1 MIQSLL
7 MKITSLN
14 CGTFCPPNLSRLLA
28 KLGSLVS
35 GINPVE
41 EERFAAQFQ
50 ELVTH
55 VLLIELEKQ
64 LILIDTG
71 VGKKQMQDLSRTLK
85 GRLQGALMGLQ
96 LEPEMTAAEQL
107 KKAGYSPSDVTD
119 VILTHLDTD
128 HVGGLVDF
136 PQARAHLFRAELE
149 SANSPRTRFEKL
161 RFLRALWQDHQHFEL
176 YDGAEGK
183 GEAFHELELTPLRGV
198 PEELML
204 LSLPGHTAGHT
215 GVYLR
220 SRNFLFAGDAC
231 VNQVVLTDAYQ
242 PAPVRIYQST
252 TTTNPEAWNRSVS
265 TLKKLCACGVAVCCA
280 HDRQQFEQYS
290 RAFQSL

>member
-1 MIQSLL
+1 

-14 CGTFCPPNLSRLLA
+14 CGTFSPPNLSRLL
-28 KLGSLVS
+28 GSS
-35 GINPVE
+35 GSALSRIQPAE
-41 EERFAAQFQ
+41 ESRFAESFK

-55 VLLIELEKQ
+55 VLLIELEKH

-71 VGKKQMQDLSRTLK
+71 VGKKQMQDLRRTLK
-85 GRLQGALMGLQ
+85 GRLQGVLMGLRS
-96 LEPEMTAAEQL
+96 EPEMTAAEQL

-136 PQARAHLFRAELE
+136 PQARAHLFRTELE
-149 SANSPRTRFEKL
+149 SANAPRTRFEKL
-161 RFLRALWQDHQHFEL
+161 RFLRGLWQNHEHFEL

-183 GEAFHELELTPLRGV
+183 GETFHGLELIPLRGI

-204 LSLPGHTAGHT
+204 LALPGHTAGHA

-220 SRNFLFAGDAC
+220 GRNFLFAGDAC
-231 VNQVVLTDAYQ
+231 VNRVVLTDDYQ
-242 PAPVRIYQST
+242 PAAVRLYQYMT
-252 TTTNPEAWNRSVS
+252 TTHAAAWNRSLS
-265 TLKKLCACGVAVCCA
+265 ALKHLCSCGVTVCCA
-280 HDRQQFEQYS
+280 HDREQFEQYS
-290 RAFQSL
+290 RAFKSL